1 MMKLKITNLSKT
13 YPNGVH
19 ALNDINLEIPAGMY
33 GLLGPNG
40 AGKSSLMRTI
50 ACLQKPDSGSIFLDD
65 LDLLNN
71 PVSLRKMLGYL
82 PQDYGLDA
90 GVTAK
95 DMLTHLAI
103 LKGIG
108 DAKQRKHRVEEL
120 LHHVNLHEARNK
132 KLGTFSGG
140 MKQRFGIAQCLLANP
155 KLIIVDE
162 PTAGL
167 DPAERV
173 RFLNLLSELGE
184 NIIVILSTHI
194 VADVK
199 ELCANMAIIRH
210 GELLLEGK
218 PYELV
223 QNLEGKVW
231 QKLIEKKE
239 LKDYEARYD
248 VILSRLQT
256 GKVLIHILSETNPF
270 DDFETVK
277 PDLEDVYF
285 TTMRKKEQ
293 ELV

>member
-1 MMKLKITNLSKT
+1 MKLQISNLSKT

-19 ALNDINLEIPAGMY
+19 ALNNINLDIPAGMY

-65 LDLLNN
+65 MDLLSN
-71 PVSLRKMLGYL
+71 PVELRKILGYL
-82 PQDYGLDA
+82 PQDYGLDP

-95 DMLTHLAI
+95 DMLNHLAV

-108 DAKQRKHRVEEL
+108 DSKQRKNRVDEL

-155 KLIIVDE
+155 RLIIVDE

-223 QNLEGKVW
+223 KALEGRVW

-239 LKDYEARYD
+239 LKDYEERYD

-256 GKVLIHILSETNPF
+256 GKVMIHILSDHNPM
-270 DDFETVK
+270 DDFKSVE

-285 TTMRKKEQ
+285 TTMRQKEQ